1 MRLVAFYFL
10 PFFFIAPNALAE
22 NNQVISSE
30 KNNIEAKS
38 GKIKKM
44 PSGAY
49 GSNRNHREDYPGI
62 QFQKYL
68 QQNPISENEAN
79 EGQKEI
85 SQHKNYPELKQYSIV
100 TQDKKLEESK
110 KLEEKNG
117 QETEQIVDLHNKTSD
132 EQIFFRQIFNEHN
145 YNQPPNEQLW
155 E

>member
-10 PFFFIAPNALAE
+10 PFFFIALNALAE
-22 NNQVISSE
+22 NNQVTSSE
-30 KNNIEAKS
+30 KNNVEAKS

-44 PSGAY
+44 PSEAY
-49 GSNRNHREDYPGI
+49 GPNRNHREDYPGI

-68 QQNPISENEAN
+68 QQNPILENEAN
-79 EGQKEI
+79 DERQEI